1 VPHHAVV
8 APAFLPNWI
17 VAYSF
22 PHNVINEGESI
33 PGCEG
38 EHCFQL
44 PVPVFP
50 TSFYETIT
58 CLFLFFLLW
67 GLRKRFHYA
76 GQLFGFYF
84 ILNGLERFFI
94 EKIRVNTTYHIFGF
108 HPTQAE
114 LISTLLVIA
123 GLILVISLNK
133 RGEPLPSTTKLSSAS

>member
-1 VPHHAVV
+1 
-8 APAFLPNWI
+8 
-17 VAYSF
+17 
-22 PHNVINEGESI
+22 
-33 PGCEG
+33 
-38 EHCFQL
+38 
-44 PVPVFP
+44 
-50 TSFYETIT
+50 
-58 CLFLFFLLW
+58 LFLFFLLW

-94 EKIRVNTTYHIFGF
+94 EKIRVNTTYHIFRF